1 MHQRA
6 PPFTQIAARLAR
18 VNRRTRPSHR
28 QAGSGFAS
36 SNLKQGRVAL
46 DDHLNRD
53 GFPEF
58 RNLLTQRGR
67 VGKPPVE
74 ALFIPMGWRFAA
86 GDGAD
91 KCQSIYDDI
100 AVRQRWPERL
110 LPFVSLEVIGF
121 PAGRHNRLGRVVRSR
136 RIANRRSRRSR
147 R

>member
-1 MHQRA
+1 M
-6 PPFTQIAARLAR
+6 
-18 VNRRTRPSHR
+18 
-28 QAGSGFAS
+28 
-36 SNLKQGRVAL
+36 

-58 RNLLTQRGR
+58 RNLVTQRGR
-67 VGKPPVE
+67 VGK
-74 ALFIPMGWRFAA
+74 FIPMGWRFAA
-86 GDGAD
+86 DDGAD

-100 AVRQRWPERL
+100 AVRQRWLERL
-110 LPFVSLEVIGF
+110 LPFVPLEVIGF